1 MNGITRAWRNWRHRR
16 KFVKVGRNCRF
27 TGDRLEIDGHVELG
41 DGCRIR
47 NNVVLR
53 TKDSGRIVFG
63 NRSGCSYFVVIE
75 ATELVQIGDRT
86 GIAEF
91 TVIRDTNHLVYGT
104 DANWRLTPLIAQ
116 PVVIGNDCLI
126 GSRCYIM
133 PGVTIGDG
141 AVVQAGSLVTRDIGP
156 YEIWAGM
163 PARFIAHRTKNV
175 PAAEQERCDRLIQKY
190 GIKQDRYEEAG

>member
-1 MNGITRAWRNWRHRR
+1 MNGITRAWRNFCHRR
-16 KFVKVGRNCRF
+16 KFAKAGRDCRF
-27 TGDRLEIDGHVELG
+27 TGDRLEVEGHVELG

-47 NNVVLR
+47 NDVVLR
-53 TKDSGRIVFG
+53 TKNDGKIVFG

-75 ATELVQIGDRT
+75 ATTLVQIGDRT

-91 TVIRDTNHLVYGT
+91 TVIRDSNHLVYGT
-104 DANWRLTPLIAQ
+104 DANWRLTPLISK
-116 PVVIGNDCLI
+116 PIIIGNDCLI

-141 AVVQAGSLVTRDIGP
+141 VVIQAGSLVCRDVPP

-163 PARFIAHRTKNV
+163 PARFLAHRTKNV
-175 PAAEQERCDRLIQKY
+175 PAAERERCEKLIAQY
-190 GIKQDRYEEAG
+190 GIRRDRYDAAG

>member
-16 KFVKVGRNCRF
+16 KFVKAGRNCRF
-27 TGDRLEIDGHVELG
+27 TGDRLEVDGHVELG

-47 NNVVLR
+47 NNVVFR
-53 TKDSGRIVFG
+53 TKDGGRIVFG
-63 NRSGCSYFVVIE
+63 NRSGCSYYVVIE
-75 ATELVQIGDRT
+75 ATELVRIGDRT

-104 DANWRLTPLIAQ
+104 DANWRLTPLVAQ
-116 PVVIGNDCLI
+116 PIVIGNDCLI

-141 AVVQAGSLVTRDIGP
+141 AVIQAGSLVARDVGP

-175 PAAEQERCDRLIQKY
+175 PAAEQERCEKLIRKF
-190 GIKQDRYEEAG
+190 GIRQDRYEDAG

>member
-1 MNGITRAWRNWRHRR
+1 MNGITRAWRNLRHRR

-27 TGDRLEIDGHVELG
+27 TGDRLEVDGHVELG

-53 TKDSGRIVFG
+53 TKNHGKIVFG
-63 NRSGCSYFVVIE
+63 NRSGCSYFVIIE
-75 ATELVQIGDRT
+75 ATTLVQIGDRT

-91 TVIRDTNHLVYGT
+91 TVIRDSNHLVYGT
-104 DANWRLTPLIAQ
+104 DANWRLTPLITR

-133 PGVTIGDG
+133 AGVTIGDG
-141 AVVQAGSLVTRDIGP
+141 AVIQAGSLVSRDVGP
-156 YEIWAGM
+156 YEIWAGT
-163 PARFIAHRTKNV
+163 PARFLAHRTKSV
-175 PAAEQERCDRLIQKY
+175 PAAERERADRLI
-190 GIKQDRYEEAG
+190 